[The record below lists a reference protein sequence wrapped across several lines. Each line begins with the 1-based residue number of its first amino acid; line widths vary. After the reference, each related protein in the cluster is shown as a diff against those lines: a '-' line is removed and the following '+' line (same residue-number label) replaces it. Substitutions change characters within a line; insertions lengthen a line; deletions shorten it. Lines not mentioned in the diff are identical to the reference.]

1 MVAVRSSGIYDV
13 IEDGYNGFKVSE
25 STETWAE
32 VVVRLL
38 EDSKQLSVL
47 SDNSRVFAENYSI
60 EKITENVLK
69 LYQRVIVLA
78 ESKKHYG

>member
-69 LYQRVIVLA
+69 LYQRVILLA